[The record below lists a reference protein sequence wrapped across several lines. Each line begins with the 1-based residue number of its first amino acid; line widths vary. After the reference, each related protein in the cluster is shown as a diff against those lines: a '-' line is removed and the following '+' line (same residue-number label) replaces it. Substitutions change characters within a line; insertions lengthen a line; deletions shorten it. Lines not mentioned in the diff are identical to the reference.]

1 MSYQNSPTIDED
13 EEIAVPLV
21 TTITPPPPPSTM
33 TTSLHRSSRKII
45 VAGTLLLLLLFMMLA
60 GGGGMVGRRPEKSL
74 TTTAIEGLV
83 VGSAPCLPAT
93 SNFQGTSVTTWF
105 GKSYAFE
112 TCYKLGDED
121 KYCWS
126 KSFYD
131 DVNGQYYQCS
141 PNPKGG
147 AWYGFDTK
155 VTWWCGPPCQDMYH
169 DD

>member
-1 MSYQNSPTIDED
+1 MSYQKSSTSDED
-13 EEIAVPLV
+13 DTVVPLV
-21 TTITPPPPPSTM
+21 TTLLPPTM
-33 TTSLHRSSRKII
+33 SYHSKRRMA
-45 VAGTLLLLLLFMMLA
+45 VAMLAGMMLA
-60 GGGGMVGRRPEKSL
+60 GGMVGRRPEKSL

-155 VTWWCGPPCQDMYH
+155 LPSRLWRLCDTPCQEMH
-169 DD
+169 K